1 MGIRSMSGYWASLY
15 LLLLLPLSAIA
26 HEFWIEPTRYK
37 LEPSEKIVANLR
49 VGQYFKGNTFSFVP
63 EKFVEFSVIDSSGK
77 RPIDGRLGDLPAV
90 NEPTIKT
97 GLHVL
102 LHHSTVNT
110 LTYTDFAKFERFAR
124 KEGNAWLLDAHNQR
138 GLPRKDVTEAYT
150 RYAKALVLVG
160 DGEGRDEWAGMPLEI
175 VAETNPYADSSSGTI
190 SVRLLW
196 NGQGMAGKQIS
207 IFRKHGG
214 CEAKRTAVLTDTDG
228 RASIPREPGGRFL
241 LNSVHVVEPPAASKN
256 TRAMWQSFW
265 ASTTFELPTT
275 DAQVACSPQDD
286 TIDK

>member
-1 MGIRSMSGYWASLY
+1 MGIRSMFSYRALLY
-15 LLLLLPLSAIA
+15 LLLLCPLSAIG

-63 EKFVEFSVIDSSGK
+63 EKFVEFNVIDSSGK

-90 NEPTIKT
+90 SEHTIRT

-102 LHHSTVNT
+102 VHHSTVNT
-110 LTYTDFAKFERFAR
+110 LTYSDFAKFERFAR
-124 KEGNAWLLDAHNQR
+124 KEGNTWLLDAHKHR
-138 GLPRKDVTEAYT
+138 GLPRNDVTETYT
-150 RYAKALVLVG
+150 RYAKALVMVG
-160 DGEGRDEWAGMPLEI
+160 NAEGQDEWAGMPFEI
-175 VAETNPYADSSSGTI
+175 VTETNPYADSSSGAI

-196 NGQGMAGKQIS
+196 NGQGMADKQIS

-214 CEAKRTAVLTDTDG
+214 CEATRTTVLTDTDG

-241 LNSVHVVEPPAASKN
+241 LNSVHVTEPDAESKH

-275 DAQVACSPQDD
+275 DAQAVCSPPSEA
-286 TIDK
+286 THK